1 MKSLLIV
8 SLCSVS
14 LLMGSISLAAGAA
27 GAAGA
32 AEKQAETAETVTLN
46 LKDTDLRV
54 LIETM
59 SQMTGKNFIVDPRV
73 KGKVTV
79 VSSTPV
85 SPEQAYEIFV
95 SVLKVHGFAIVPSGK
110 VLKVI
115 PVAGAKQDSIPN
127 ASQEQV
133 KGDNLVTTVVKLK
146 HSDAT
151 QVLPILKPLLAQNA
165 HLASHSSSNTLLIT
179 DSAQNI
185 NRIIGIVEQL
195 DIEDDDNIEIIP
207 LTNTQATELAKT
219 LESVKGTRFSKNPA
233 LRQKNI
239 IVADERT
246 NSLILNGD
254 SEWRLNTR
262 RLIKQL
268 DRPTTKDDYTEVI
281 YLKHA
286 NAQNLVTVL
295 QGVGMHQLQTS
306 TAATPGKGKSG
317 SQQLDIR
324 ADEATNSLIISAPP
338 FLAKS
343 LKSVIEK
350 LDIRRAQ
357 VHIQAIIAEVKY
369 DKSVEFGIEWTTDL
383 TSDGSIAIS
392 TLPVTGGVTSS
403 ITSFPGSIGS
413 GFSLGYVSGGTLRGL
428 IKAFAADG
436 DTNILSTP
444 SLVTLDNEE
453 AMIHV
458 GQNVPFVTGSYTV
471 ESDDNPFQTI
481 ERQDVGIKLTV
492 KPHINEGGTIALNI
506 EQEVSNVDTKSSVEG
521 LVTNNRLIK
530 TTVLV
535 DNEEIIVLGGLMQD
549 ELSENI
555 SKVPLLGDVPLL
567 GNLFRNQVTEK
578 QKRNLMV
585 FLRPQIIW
593 DKETSKQITN
603 REYTSML
610 DLQKGLRASGIN
622 LMPNEQRPQL
632 EELNPTA
639 KVTDSQKVIPQTAVS
654 NSIFPD
660 EN

>member
-1 MKSLLIV
+1 MKKSLVILL
-8 SLCSVS
+8 LCSAWLVP
-14 LLMGSISLAAGAA
+14 GTISLAAGAA
-27 GAAGA
+27 DT
-32 AEKQAETAETVTLN
+32 EAETAESVTLN

-115 PVAGAKQDSIPN
+115 PEAGAKKDSIPTS
-127 ASQEQV
+127 ASQAQV

-146 HSDAT
+146 YSDAS
-151 QVLPILKPLLAQNA
+151 QLMPILKPLLAQNA
-165 HLASHSSSNTLLIT
+165 HIAPHASSNTLLIT

-185 NRIIGIVEQL
+185 NRIIGIIEELDVE
-195 DIEDDDNIEIIP
+195 DGDNIEIIP
-207 LTNTQATELAKT
+207 LANTQAGELAKT
-219 LESVKGTRFSKNPA
+219 LDSVKGTRYSKNPA

-295 QGVGMHQLQTS
+295 QGVGMHQLQTGG
-306 TAATPGKGKSG
+306 APGKASAA

-324 ADEATNSLIISAPP
+324 ADETTNSLIISAPP

-369 DKSVEFGIEWTTDL
+369 DKSVEFGIEWTSNL
-383 TSDGSIAIS
+383 TSDGRIGIS

-428 IKAFAADG
+428 IKAFASDG

-458 GQNVPFVTGSYTV
+458 GQNVPYVTGTYTV
-471 ESDDNPFQTI
+471 QSDDNPFQTI
-481 ERQDVGIKLTV
+481 ERQDVGIKLIV

-506 EQEVSNVDTKSSVEG
+506 EQEVSTVDTGSTVEG

-535 DNEEIIVLGGLMQD
+535 DNEEIIVLGGLIQD
-549 ELSENI
+549 ELSENT
-555 SKVPLLGDVPLL
+555 SKVPLLGDIPLL
-567 GNLFRNQVTEK
+567 GSLFRSQVTDK

-593 DKETSKQITN
+593 DKETSKQVTN

-632 EELNPTA
+632 EEINPTA
-639 KVTDSQKVIPQTAVS
+639 TVSDNQNVISKPAVS
-654 NSIFPD
+654 RSVFPD

>member
-1 MKSLLIV
+1 MKKSLSIV
-8 SLCSVS
+8 LLCSAWLSV
-14 LLMGSISLAAGAA
+14 GSICF
-27 GAAGA
+27 A
-32 AEKQAETAETVTLN
+32 AEATETQAETTESVTLN

-85 SPEQAYEIFV
+85 SPDQAYEIFV

-115 PVAGAKQDSIPN
+115 PEAGAKQDSIPS
-127 ASQEQV
+127 ASQQQV

-146 HSDAT
+146 YSDAS
-151 QVLPILKPLLAQNA
+151 QLMPILKPLLAQNA
-165 HLASHSSSNTLLIT
+165 HIAPHPSSNTLLIT

-185 NRIIGIVEQL
+185 NRIIGIIEELDVE
-195 DIEDDDNIEIIP
+195 DGDNVEIVP
-207 LTNTQATELAKT
+207 LANTQAGELAKT
-219 LESVKGTRFSKNPA
+219 LESVKGTRYTKSPA

-286 NAQNLVTVL
+286 KAENLVNVL
-295 QGVGMHQLQTS
+295 QGVAMHQLQTS
-306 TAATPGKGKSG
+306 GAPGKANTA

-324 ADEATNSLIISAPP
+324 ADETTNALIISAPP
-338 FLAKS
+338 SLARS

-369 DKSVEFGIEWTTDL
+369 DKSVEFGIEWSSDL
-383 TSDGSIAIS
+383 SSDGTIGIS
-392 TLPVTGGVTSS
+392 TLPVTSGVTSS
-403 ITSFPGSIGS
+403 INSFPGSIGS

-492 KPHINEGGTIALNI
+492 KPHINEGDTIALNI

-535 DNEEIIVLGGLMQD
+535 DNEEIIVLGGLIQD
-549 ELSENI
+549 ELSENT
-555 SKVPLLGDVPLL
+555 SKVPLLGDLPLL
-567 GNLFRNQVTEK
+567 GNLFRSQVTEK

-593 DKETSKQITN
+593 DKETSKQITH

-632 EELNPTA
+632 EELNPLDAAAAADTVPA
-639 KVTDSQKVIPQTAVS
+639 DKPLTRNTFLEEFHS
-654 NSIFPD
+654 N
-660 EN
+660 

>member
-1 MKSLLIV
+1 MKKSLSILLLFSAWLLLGTV
-8 SLCSVS
+8 SQ
-14 LLMGSISLAAGAA
+14 AADEPAT
-27 GAAGA
+27 
-32 AEKQAETAETVTLN
+32 ETPESVTLN

-85 SPEQAYEIFV
+85 SPDQAYEIFV

-115 PVAGAKQDSIPN
+115 PVAGAKQDSIPS

-133 KGDNLVTTVVKLK
+133 KGDNLVTTVVKLR

-151 QVLPILKPLLAQNA
+151 QLMPILKPLLAQNA
-165 HLASHSSSNTLLIT
+165 HIAPHASSNTLLIT

-185 NRIIGIVEQL
+185 NRIIGIIEELDVE
-195 DIEDDDNIEIIP
+195 DGDNIEIIP
-207 LTNTQATELAKT
+207 LVNTQSAELAKT
-219 LESVKGTRFSKNPA
+219 LESIKGTRYSKAQA
-233 LRQKNI
+233 LRNKNI

-254 SEWRLNTR
+254 SGWRLNTR
-262 RLIKQL
+262 RLIRQL
-268 DRPTTKDDYTEVI
+268 DLPTTKDDYTEVI

-286 NAQNLVTVL
+286 NAKNLVTVL
-295 QGVGMHQLQTS
+295 QGVGMHQLQSSVTATS
-306 TAATPGKGKSG
+306 GRAKPGT
-317 SQQLDIR
+317 QQLDIR
-324 ADEATNSLIISAPP
+324 ADESSNSLIISAPP
-338 FLAKS
+338 YLAKS
-343 LKSVIEK
+343 LRSVIEK

-369 DKSVEFGIEWTTDL
+369 DKSVEFGIEWSSDL
-383 TSDGSIAIS
+383 SSENGIGIS
-392 TLPVTGGVTSS
+392 KLPVTGGVTSNIS
-403 ITSFPGSIGS
+403 SFPGSVGS
-413 GFSLGYVSGGTLRGL
+413 GFSLGYVTGGTLRGL
-428 IKAFAADG
+428 IKAFASDG

-458 GQNVPFVTGSYTV
+458 GQNVPYVTGSYTV
-471 ESDDNPFQTI
+471 ESDDNPFQTV

-492 KPHINEGGTIALNI
+492 KPHINEGGTIALKI

-535 DNEEIIVLGGLMQD
+535 DNEEIIVLGGLIQD
-549 ELSENI
+549 ELSEST
-555 SKVPLLGDVPLL
+555 SKVPLLGDLPLL
-567 GNLFRNQVTEK
+567 GNLFRSQLTEK

-593 DKETSKQITN
+593 DKETTQQITN

-622 LMPNEQRPQL
+622 LMPNEERPQL
-632 EELNPTA
+632 KDINQID
-639 KVTDSQKVIPQTAVS
+639 KVTDSTQVSSEKAVKR
-654 NSIFPD
+654 NIFPD
-660 EN
+660 EYDYLN